1 MTDVSNAV
9 RNQRLK
15 ELLQQR
21 STYEQQRA
29 DAVESLLADAT
40 RYRQWGDKK
49 EDETYPIRWHK
60 WAEDKLKEALD
71 PLPRQ
76 RQALEQRE
84 RDLLSRWDDREV
96 WVRTSVGEPL
106 RAYHVGPECGRVSGR
121 GRRPNTFKK
130 LLEGE
135 AKARGLRPCSVGACR
150 GLRD

>member
-1 MTDVSNAV
+1 MSGDVNAV
-9 RNQRLK
+9 RDQRLR
-15 ELLQQR
+15 ELLR
-21 STYEQQRA
+21 ERGAYEQQRTKA
-29 DAVESLLADAT
+29 AESLLADAV
-40 RYRQWGDKK
+40 RYRQWGNDEER
-49 EDETYPIRWHK
+49 EDDRARWHG
-60 WAEDKLKEALD
+60 WAEEKLKEVLD

-84 RDLLSRWDDREV
+84 RDLLCRWDDREV

-121 GRRPNTFKK
+121 GRRPNTFMK

-150 GLRD
+150 RLRA

>member
-1 MTDVSNAV
+1 MTDRSDAV
-9 RNQRLK
+9 RDQRLH

-29 DAVESLLADAT
+29 EAVERLLADAT
-40 RYRQWGDKK
+40 RYQQWGDEEEQ
-49 EDETYPIRWHK
+49 EDDRARWRN
-60 WAEDKLKEALD
+60 WAEEKLRDALD
-71 PLPRQ
+71 PLPPQ

-84 RDLLSRWDDREV
+84 RDLLTRWNDREV

-121 GRRPNTFKK
+121 GRRPNTFTK

-150 GLRD
+150 RLRA